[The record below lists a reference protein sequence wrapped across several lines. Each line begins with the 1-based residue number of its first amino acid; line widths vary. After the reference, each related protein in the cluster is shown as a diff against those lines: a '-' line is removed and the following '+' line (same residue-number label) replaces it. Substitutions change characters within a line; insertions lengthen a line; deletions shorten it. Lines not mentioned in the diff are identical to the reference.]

1 MTEKIDFEG
10 ALKELEQLVD
20 TMEEGKLTLEE
31 SLQAYERGITLTNEC
46 REFLE
51 NAKARIDRLAENEQ
65 AADNDD

>member
-1 MTEKIDFEG
+1 MADKIDFEG

-65 AADNDD
+65 EVDNDE

>member
-1 MTEKIDFEG
+1 MAEKIDFEG

-51 NAKARIDRLAENEQ
+51 NAKARIDRLAETDPE
-65 AADNDD
+65 ADNDE